1 MIEIL
6 TSQNSNTLPKIIA
19 FLIAIVFCMSIHEY
33 AHAKIA
39 FANGD
44 DTAYLSGRMT
54 LNPFAHIDLIGLL
67 MLLLLGFGWA
77 KPVPIDPNRFSDK
90 KCGMLRTAS
99 AGIVANLFFS
109 FFGAGLYV
117 LFGNLA
123 SLVSEDNFANF
134 ILTFLQLLF
143 WYFTI
148 INLNLAIFN
157 LIPVPPLDGYNILKS
172 ATKYDNK
179 FVVFAEKNSKVLSI
193 ALILICSIFPIVES
207 LSSFAFVPF
216 VEFWKFVWVL

>member
-1 MIEIL
+1 MGLL
-6 TSQNSNTLPKIIA
+6 TSLFSNIGSFIILLPIR
-19 FLIAIVFCMSIHEY
+19 LIAIIGHELGHAWVSTKLGDPTPRNTGRLTINPL
-33 AHAKIA
+33 AHLD
-39 FANGD
+39 FYG
-44 DTAYLSGRMT
+44 T
-54 LNPFAHIDLIGLL
+54 LL
-67 MLLLLGFGWA
+67 MLFTGFGWA

-90 KCGMLRTAS
+90 KSGMLRTAS

-216 VEFWKFVWVL
+216 VEFWKFVWVF